1 MLIRGQVITIKII
14 LFSYYFALFIN
25 LFICRTINIHV
36 YIYTHA
42 PKDLYYC
49 DAAIVMPRDYFIP
62 GNLVKG
68 KISVFLFHVYITN
81 LQRKKWEVL

>member
-1 MLIRGQVITIKII
+1 M
-14 LFSYYFALFIN
+14 
-25 LFICRTINIHV
+25 

-42 PKDLYYC
+42 PKALYYC
-49 DAAIVMPRDYFIP
+49 DAAIVMPRGYFIP

-81 LQRKKWEVL
+81 LQRKKWEIL